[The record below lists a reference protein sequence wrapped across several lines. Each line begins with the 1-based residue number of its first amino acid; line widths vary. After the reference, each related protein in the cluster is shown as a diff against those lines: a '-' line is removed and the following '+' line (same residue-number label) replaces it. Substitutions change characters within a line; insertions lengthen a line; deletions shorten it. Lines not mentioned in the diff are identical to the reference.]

1 MYKEGEKITAV
12 FCLCASHR
20 LWATEGDCGMLGT
33 DAAPSPLMIS
43 CMDASRAS
51 TLVDICI
58 IRSRIWVD
66 MSSNFVSSCSKRCST
81 NAVSSCGL
89 EMSLAGGLAP
99 AGAGRVAPPGEDE
112 LGDGRDGVTEGVTL
126 RGRAED
132 AGGMAAGG

>member
-1 MYKEGEKITAV
+1 
-12 FCLCASHR
+12 
-20 LWATEGDCGMLGT
+20 
-33 DAAPSPLMIS
+33 
-43 CMDASRAS
+43 
-51 TLVDICI
+51 
-58 IRSRIWVD
+58 
-66 MSSNFVSSCSKRCST
+66 MSSNFVSSCSKRCSTCTGPVSKGLGVRFAAGKLT